1 MRHRKTLSAAAL
13 CLSLAGNAAAAAEES
28 YTIDSRHTFPAFEV
42 SHIGFSTQ
50 RGRFDRSSGTVKLD
64 SEAQTG
70 AIDVNIEAGSI
81 DTGLAEL
88 EAKLKE
94 ADFFDT
100 ARHPAITF
108 KSDKLEFKDGVPVAA
123 DGVLTLLGASKP
135 LRLRIDHF
143 HCGIHPMNKRAV
155 CGADASGQ
163 IKRSDFGMK
172 AFLPAV
178 GDEVKILIQV
188 EAFKD

>member
-1 MRHRKTLSAAAL
+1 MRYCKTLSVAAL
-13 CLSLAGNAAAAAEES
+13 CLAFAGDAAADA
-28 YTIDSRHTFPAFEV
+28 YTIDSKHTFPSFEI

-50 RGRFDRSSGTVKLD
+50 RGRFDRSSGKIKLD
-64 SEAQTG
+64 TKAKTG
-70 AIDVNIEAGSI
+70 AIQVDIEADSI
-81 DTGLAEL
+81 DTGLPEL

-94 ADFFDT
+94 ADFFNT
-100 ARHPAITF
+100 AKHPAITF
-108 KSDKLEFKDGVPVAA
+108 TAGKFEFAGDTPVAA
-123 DGVLTLLGASKP
+123 EGTLTLLGVSKP
-135 LRLRIDHF
+135 LRLNIEHF
-143 HCGIHPMNKRAV
+143 HCGVHPVNKRNV

-178 GDEVKILIQV
+178 GDEVTIRIQV